1 MDITNLIGSVGFPIV
16 ACIYLMKMLN
26 DERKRH
32 SEETEQL
39 RKAIADN
46 TLILS
51 QLKTLFETMTGV
63 NHT

>member
-1 MDITNLIGSVGFPIV
+1 MDIANLIGSVGFPIV

-39 RKAIADN
+39 RKAIEDN
-46 TLILS
+46 TLILTE
-51 QLKTLFETMTGV
+51 LKTLFETMTGCK
-63 NHT
+63 HT